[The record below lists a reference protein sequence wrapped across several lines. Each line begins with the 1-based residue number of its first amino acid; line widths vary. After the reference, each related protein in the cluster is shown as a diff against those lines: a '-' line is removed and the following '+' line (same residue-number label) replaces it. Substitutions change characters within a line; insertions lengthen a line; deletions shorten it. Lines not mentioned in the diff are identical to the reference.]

1 MNQREF
7 DADLYTKF
15 DDTGFLMR
23 FPEDSAGYRDNPI
36 RKLFEQD
43 KEVDVEDREL

>member
-15 DDTGFLMR
+15 DDTGFLMK
-23 FPEDSAGYRDNPI
+23 FPEDSAGYLDNPI
-36 RKLFEQD
+36 RKIFEQD
-43 KEVDVEDREL
+43 KNVDVEEED

>member
-1 MNQREF
+1 MTQHEF
-7 DADLYTKF
+7 DQDLKVRF
-15 DDTGFLMR
+15 DDTGFLMQ

-43 KEVDVEDREL
+43 KEVDVEDGGE

>member
-15 DDTGFLMR
+15 DDTGFLMK
-23 FPEDSAGYRDNPI
+23 FPEDSVGYLDNPI

-43 KEVDVEDREL
+43 IDLAVEDGD